1 MANYMPVL
9 IWTFSAVLCA
19 YIANKRRVKATVLR
33 SVFVALLGPFAIPFA
48 LMVKPEKPVHTE
60 K

>member
-9 IWTFSAVLCA
+9 VWTLSAVLCA
-19 YIANKRRVKATVLR
+19 YIAKKRGVRATVLR
-33 SVFVALLGPFAIPFA
+33 SVFVALFGPFAIPFA
-48 LMVKPEKPVHTE
+48 LMVKPEKSIHSE